1 MVSSGPPPDGAQRFE
16 EAMARAR
23 QRLAVIG
30 RAGDE
35 LASQKKRP
43 TRSHEDVIDDLLDD
57 LLDDPGTG

>member
-1 MVSSGPPPDGAQRFE
+1 
-16 EAMARAR
+16 MARAR

-35 LASQKKRP
+35 LASLKKRP